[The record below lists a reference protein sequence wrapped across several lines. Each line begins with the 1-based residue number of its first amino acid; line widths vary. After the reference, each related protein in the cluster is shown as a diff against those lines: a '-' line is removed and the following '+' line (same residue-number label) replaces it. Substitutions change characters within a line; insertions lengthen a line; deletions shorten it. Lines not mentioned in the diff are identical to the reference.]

1 MSEAPQ
7 VNAGFGVPGP
17 LDADIQPKP
26 RLTAEQAQALAVAY
40 EAAARVVVPSAQEFT
55 AGGES
60 PEARMV
66 RLRAAAQVEI
76 DKESDQEIIARIVAE
91 ERAKRAEA
99 LLPKDTSG
107 WPAEYSRITIFKGA
121 QKFDKAYVELGLNGY
136 TIKAPRGVPIVLPN
150 VFITECLD
158 HAIEDVTEQSQGGL
172 ICRPVHRF
180 PYNNHG
186 PVSADD
192 YKAYQVQQKAQ
203 FDVDMRNAK
212 PMSA

>member
-1 MSEAPQ
+1 MQEATQ
-7 VNAGFGVPGP
+7 INTGFGVPGP
-17 LDADIQPKP
+17 MDAKIQPEG
-26 RLTAEQAQALAVAY
+26 RLSAEQAHTL
-40 EAAARVVVPSAQEFT
+40 AAAYTSAPVPTAQEIST
-55 AGGES
+55 GGES

-180 PYNNHG
+180 PYNNYG
-186 PVSADD
+186 PVTTEE
-192 YKAYQVQQKAQ
+192 YKAYQAGQKEQ
-203 FDVDMRNAK
+203 FDKDMRNAK